1 MDARRLVIILAL
13 TMAGACASRGAVGD
27 CGIEYSIRF
36 VSNDG
41 TVITLDNGTRWQVI
55 SEGRVITGIWLARD
69 RVTICGRTMT
79 NVKDGDEVR
88 VTRLN

>member
-13 TMAGACASRGAVGD
+13 TMAVSCASGGAVVECTLD
-27 CGIEYSIRF
+27 YSIIH

-41 TVITLDNGTRWQVI
+41 TVITLNNGTTWQVI